1 MSERKSKASKPGKE
15 MMSQKHPSY
24 AGKKEEVESSK
35 ASKLGDEYFKMIQA
49 KRKKSIQN
57 DPSHEERCFKM
68 IQAKGKDE
76 SK

>member
-49 KRKKSIQN
+49 R
-57 DPSHEERCFKM
+57 ERDSE
-68 IQAKGKDE
+68 AK
-76 SK
+76 